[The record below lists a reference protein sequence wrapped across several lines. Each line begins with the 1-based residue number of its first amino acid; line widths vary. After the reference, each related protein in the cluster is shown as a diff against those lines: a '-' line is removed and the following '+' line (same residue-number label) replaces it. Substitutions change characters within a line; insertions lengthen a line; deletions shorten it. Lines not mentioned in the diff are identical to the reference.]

1 MRLSDLQSFFD
12 GKMSGRSLHEQILPE
27 VQEYER
33 RIFKKEDTI
42 PITVVNDTEVIVSA
56 KAVSSLCT
64 AFLNSDLSTADL
76 MYIADGLLLAK
87 FGQNVAFV
95 GDNIVDAIGAL
106 TDPEING
113 PITSDVVQEVLNRLR
128 VGL

>member
-12 GKMSGRSLHEQILPE
+12 GEMGGRSLHEQILPE

-56 KAVSSLCT
+56 SRVERTAVHDTKLER
-64 AFLNSDLSTADL
+64 
-76 MYIADGLLLAK
+76 
-87 FGQNVAFV
+87 
-95 GDNIVDAIGAL
+95 
-106 TDPEING
+106 P
-113 PITSDVVQEVLNRLR
+113 
-128 VGL
+128 